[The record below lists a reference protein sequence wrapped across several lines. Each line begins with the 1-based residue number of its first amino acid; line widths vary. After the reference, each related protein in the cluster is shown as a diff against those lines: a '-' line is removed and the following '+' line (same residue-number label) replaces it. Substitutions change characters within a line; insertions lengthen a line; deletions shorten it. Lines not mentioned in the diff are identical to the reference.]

1 MQENLF
7 GATYRKRK
15 KYMKRTT
22 IILIVI
28 AVCSISTTGQS
39 QDLNLHP
46 ERGYTQ
52 EQAATLSSRF
62 VRATW
67 SLNDD
72 PDLSRFAYLN
82 TSQFFRHA
90 LIHRAGPISNLPS
103 APHAKIGKTKVKTHA
118 GEMTLDQWTDG
129 HLDGCIVVLNGKII
143 YEKYPRMRPQDKHI
157 WWSVS
162 KSVAGTIVG
171 LLEEQGKVDVR
182 KPIETYIPELANSE
196 WKGTPVI
203 DILDMTSGMTVLEAD
218 DPEAYTNPA
227 SPYALFEGSLGLQAV
242 IPKTMKS
249 TYQYIA
255 TLKRQK
261 PSGQRNEYTSVNT
274 FVCAWLAE
282 KVTGKPYPELVSEIF
297 WQKMGAESDALIAVS
312 EVGASGAHGYVN
324 STLRDLARYGMLYT
338 PMWSVVAKQQV
349 VPDALI
355 RRIQE
360 DGRPEVYQNGKGQAL
375 WDSYM
380 GEECAHATRQFDF
393 VTTDG
398 DFGKAGYHGQT
409 LYISPSKNLV
419 VASFATVEKYDTF
432 KFARAIRKSL
442 K

>member
-1 MQENLF
+1 
-7 GATYRKRK
+7 
-15 KYMKRTT
+15 MKLSSKAVAVIVVSCFVCATT
-22 IILIVI
+22 I
-28 AVCSISTTGQS
+28 A
-39 QDLNLHP
+39 QDLKLDPKN
-46 ERGYTQ
+46 GYTRG
-52 EQAATLSSRF
+52 QADALSSRF

-82 TSQFFRHA
+82 KSQFFRHA
-90 LIHRAGPISNLPS
+90 LIHRAGPVSKLQS
-103 APHAKIGKTKVKTHA
+103 APNAEIGKTKSNTHA
-118 GEMTLDQWTDG
+118 GEMTLDEWTAG
-129 HLDGCIVVLNGKII
+129 HLDGCIVILEGKIV
-143 YEKYPRMRPQDKHI
+143 YERYPRMRPQDKHI

-171 LLEEQGKVDVR
+171 LLEEQGKVDVS
-182 KPIETYIPELANSE
+182 KPIETYIPELAKSE

-203 DILDMTSGMTVLEAD
+203 DILDMTSGMTGLEAD

-261 PSGQRNEYTSVNT
+261 PSGKKNEYTSVNT

-282 KVTGKPYPELVSEIF
+282 KVTGKPYAELVSEIF
-297 WQKMGAESDALIAVS
+297 WQKIGAESDALIAVS

-324 STLRDLARYGMLYT
+324 STLRDLARYGLLYT
-338 PMWSVVAKQQV
+338 PMWDVVAKEQV

-355 RRIQE
+355 RRIQN
-360 DGRPEVYQNGKGQAL
+360 DGRPAVYENGKGKAV
-375 WDSYM
+375 WDGYM
-380 GEECAHATRQFDF
+380 GEECVHATRQFDF
-393 VTTDG
+393 VTKDG

-432 KFARAIRKSL
+432 TFARAIRNSL